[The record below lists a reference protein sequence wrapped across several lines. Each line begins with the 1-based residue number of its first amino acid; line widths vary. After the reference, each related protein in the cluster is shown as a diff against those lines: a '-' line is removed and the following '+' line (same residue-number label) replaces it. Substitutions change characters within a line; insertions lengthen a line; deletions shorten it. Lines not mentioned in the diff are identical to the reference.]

1 MQLSGAGNKSGEVM
15 QLTDQDIET
24 IKELLRDH
32 GSDCPSADCAAVQ
45 ALGEKLGVYEPE
57 LPPTAE
63 ELKRREE
70 RANSPF
76 AKLMKDAQRG
86 LIESMGKQ
94 LLTKTLFDEPQVN
107 VKIGSTLRI
116 RLPHDYQ
123 VKAE

>member
-1 MQLSGAGNKSGEVM
+1 M

-32 GSDCPSADCAAVQ
+32 GSDFPNADCAAVQ

-70 RANSPF
+70 FVKSPMGIAMKEMF
-76 AKLMKDAQRG
+76 AVWNRYMAELAIIELMDGKFWISDA
-86 LIESMGKQ
+86 E
-94 LLTKTLFDEPQVN
+94 N
-107 VKIGSTLRI
+107 GSTLRI
-116 RLPHDYQ
+116 KLPNDYAS
-123 VKAE
+123 KGIKSLD